1 MPKKIKL
8 EPHLSAE
15 ELEDR
20 YRCAR
25 DPVERSHY
33 QIVWLI
39 AQGRATTEVME
50 ATGYGRGWIQR
61 LSRRYNE
68 GGPESLGDR
77 RHRNPGASDRA
88 LLDREQRE
96 ELSEALKEPPPDGGV
111 WNSRKVAEWI
121 EERTG
126 RRRGTVRAQRGWE
139 YLKKL
144 DRSLRVPRP
153 RHRKADPQE
162 QEAFKKVS
170 PRR

>member
-8 EPHLSAE
+8 VPHLSTE

-20 YRCAR
+20 YRKAR

-39 AQGRATTEVME
+39 ARGRTTTEVME

-68 GGPESLGDR
+68 GGPEALGDR
-77 RHRNPGASDRA
+77 RHRNPGARDRA
-88 LLDREQRE
+88 LLDRQQRE

-121 EERTG
+121 EQRTG

-162 QEAFKKVS
+162 QAAFKKVS

>member
-20 YRCAR
+20 YRGAR

-39 AQGRATTEVME
+39 ARGRATTEVME

-68 GGPESLGDR
+68 GGPEALGDR
-77 RHRNPGASDRA
+77 RHRNPGARDRA

-96 ELSEALKEPPPDGGV
+96 ELSEALKESPPDGGV
-111 WNSRKVAEWI
+111 WSSRKVAEWI
-121 EERTG
+121 EQRTG

-144 DRSLRVPRP
+144 DLSLRVPRP
-153 RHRKADPQE
+153 RHRKADPRE